1 MAADPTE
8 RMTDQVRGS
17 RIKKIVIVLVVIV
30 GVLVAA
36 DFGVAAAA
44 EYQVSKKM
52 RTELNL
58 AADPSVDIHGF
69 PFITQAIAGDYQDI
83 SINATGVPA
92 KNTLRDLEVD
102 ADLHHVRVAL
112 SDLLSGSVQQ
122 LKVDEVDG
130 QVQIKAS
137 DVGRLLNIPDL
148 TIDPVSLDTIYGV
161 GADEKQQLQDQ
172 QTGSDPQTA
181 GLVLTGSIDVAG
193 EKTKVSV
200 FGVIQLA
207 GGDIKV
213 TPTKLQVSNSLLQ
226 STNLA
231 DSFAQSLLSK
241 FQVDLKPSDLPLPFT
256 VQVTGVEVNSGIL
269 VVQGKARNVV
279 LNAGGSNN

>member
-1 MAADPTE
+1 
-8 RMTDQVRGS
+8 VRGS
-17 RIKKIVIVLVVIV
+17 RLKKIVIVLVVIV

-69 PFITQAIAGDYQDI
+69 PFITQALAGDYQDI

-102 ADLHHVRVAL
+102 ADLHHVRVPL
-112 SDLLSGSVQQ
+112 SNLLSGNVQQ

-137 DVGRLLNIPDL
+137 DVGRLLDIPDL
-148 TIDPVSLDTIYGV
+148 NISPVSLDTIYGV
-161 GADEKQQLQDQ
+161 GADQKEQQQEQ
-172 QTGSDPQTA
+172 QTGQDAQVA
-181 GLVLTGSIDVAG
+181 GLVLSGSIDIEG
-193 EKTKVSV
+193 QKTKVSV

-207 GGDIKV
+207 GGNIQVK
-213 TPTKLQVSNSLLQ
+213 PTKLEVSNSLISGSLPDAFEQ
-226 STNLA
+226 QLLPK
-231 DSFAQSLLSK
+231 FA
-241 FQVDLKPSDLPLPFT
+241 VTLKPSDLPLPFT
-256 VQVTGVEVNSGIL
+256 VQVTGVQVQSGIL
-269 VVQGKARNVV
+269 VVQGKAKNVV
-279 LNAGGSNN
+279 LNAGGSAS

>member
-1 MAADPTE
+1 
-8 RMTDQVRGS
+8 MTDQVRGS
-17 RIKKIVIVLVVIV
+17 RVKKIVIVLVVIA

-52 RTELNL
+52 RAELGL

-102 ADLHHVRVAL
+102 ADLHHVRVGL

-130 QVQIKAS
+130 EVQIKAS
-137 DVGRLLNIPDL
+137 DVGRLLDIPDL
-148 TIDPVSLDTIYGV
+148 SISPVSLDTIYGV

-172 QTGSDPQTA
+172 QTGQDPQTA
-181 GLVLTGSIDVAG
+181 GLVLTGTIDVAG

-226 STNLA
+226 SSNLA
-231 DSFAQSLLSK
+231 DSFEQGLLSK

-256 VQVTGVEVNSGIL
+256 VQVTGVEVQSGIL
-269 VVQGKARNVV
+269 VVQGKAKNVV